1 MGAMAEHL
9 KRSWIDRLRF
19 GRLASPSAAEPQT
32 ADAGGDPLLLAGE
45 RLRQAREQR
54 GLGLRQLAAETLVS
68 TAVIEALERGW
79 RDRLPEPAYLRTIL
93 PLLERYLALEPGSL
107 AVALPGGHTPSG
119 SGRQSQARLPL
130 LSVQLFTTWQGT
142 AAYGALMLAL
152 LYGLNL
158 EQRRLAARGV
168 HALNPVP
175 PLSEVSRRQLPPR
188 GTALLLQTY
197 PELRPLDLARQ
208 PRGLVLVR
216 RQQGQ
221 ARAAAEPGVL
231 ELSVTRPHR
240 LTLES
245 AGLLRSELQV
255 AAGLLVL
262 PLTPPLQLRL
272 DPPEAAGVQ
281 VRWNGLPL
289 EPAAPGRYRLPRAA
303 SSP

>member
-19 GRLASPSAAEPQT
+19 RRLASRSAAEAQT

-119 SGRQSQARLPL
+119 PGRQNQARLPL

-175 PLSEVSRRQLPPR
+175 PLSEVSRRQLPPGAR
-188 GTALLLQTY
+188 HCCC
-197 PELRPLDLARQ
+197 RPTPSCAPWTWPANPVAWCWCAGSRAR
-208 PRGLVLVR
+208 
-216 RQQGQ
+216 
-221 ARAAAEPGVL
+221 PG
-231 ELSVTRPHR
+231 
-240 LTLES
+240 
-245 AGLLRSELQV
+245 
-255 AAGLLVL
+255 
-262 PLTPPLQLRL
+262 PLQNRGCSSSAS
-272 DPPEAAGVQ
+272 PGPTASRSKARGCSAVSC
-281 VRWNGLPL
+281 RWRRDCWCCP
-289 EPAAPGRYRLPRAA
+289 
-303 SSP
+303 

>member
-9 KRSWIDRLRF
+9 KRSWIDRLRY
-19 GRLASPSAAEPQT
+19 GRRASRGAAVAPT

-107 AVALPGGHTPSG
+107 AVALPGGHPQSG
-119 SGRQSQARLPL
+119 PGRQSQVRLPL

-158 EQRRLAARGV
+158 EQRRLAAQGV

-175 PLSEVSRRQLPPR
+175 PLSEAGRRQLPPK

-197 PELRPLDLARQ
+197 PDLHPLDLARQ
-208 PRGLVLVR
+208 SRGLVLVR
-216 RQQGQ
+216 RQLGEV
-221 ARAAAEPGVL
+221 RAAAEPGVL

-245 AGLLRSELQV
+245 AGVLSSELQV
-255 AAGLLVL
+255 AAGVLVL

-272 DPPEAAGVQ
+272 DPPLAAGVQ

-289 EPAAPGRYRLPRAA
+289 EPSAPGRYRLPRAA